1 MKNQSKL
8 KSEKE
13 MNRQKDI
20 KDEDITEKELKIIE
34 EIAREKGI
42 TQREL
47 SKRAGISL
55 GMVNI
60 SLKRLARKGY
70 IKVKGM
76 NKRSLEYVLTPKGFS
91 EKAKR
96 SYRYFLNTLSSL
108 KKMKKKIQSLVLEE
122 YAKGRKNFII
132 LGGGELAD
140 LVEMSLKA
148 LNFKDINYKR
158 KNKKDEIKKEEKDWI
173 ILSTE
178 KNYRNNKEKENFI
191 DLVEKLTE

>member
-1 MKNQSKL
+1 
-8 KSEKE
+8 

-178 KNYRNNKEKENFI
+178 KGYRKDKEKENFI

>member
-132 LGGGELAD
+132 LGGEELAD

-178 KNYRNNKEKENFI
+178 KGYRDNKEKENFI

>member
-178 KNYRNNKEKENFI
+178 KNYRDNKEKENFI

>member
-178 KNYRNNKEKENFI
+178 KGYRKDKEKENFI

>member
-178 KNYRNNKEKENFI
+178 KGYRDNKEKENFI